1 MAVPT
6 ILIEDA
12 QAVRTITLDRPG
24 KLNAFDGA
32 MAKGL
37 FAALEGARSEAIRA
51 VVLTGAGKAFSAGQ
65 DPADVLPKPD
75 APPIDLGNVLE
86 TRWNPIVRAIRSLGK
101 PVICAV
107 NGTAAGAAAN
117 IALACDIV
125 LAARSAKFIQP
136 FCKLGLV
143 PDSGGTWLLPRLI
156 GEARAKAL
164 AILGDAI
171 SAEQAEEWGMIWKAV
186 PDDQLMTAARE
197 MAVRL
202 ATQPTYG
209 FALTKQ
215 AIHAGAGATLDD
227 HLTTER
233 VLQRLAGASNDYAE
247 GVAAFIEKRQPNFT
261 VKPPR

>member
-1 MAVPT
+1 M
-6 ILIEDA
+6 
-12 QAVRTITLDRPG
+12 
-24 KLNAFDGA
+24 
-32 MAKGL
+32 
-37 FAALEGARSEAIRA
+37 
-51 VVLTGAGKAFSAGQ
+51 
-65 DPADVLPKPD
+65 
-75 APPIDLGNVLE
+75 
-86 TRWNPIVRAIRSLGK
+86 
-101 PVICAV
+101 
-107 NGTAAGAAAN
+107 
-117 IALACDIV
+117 
-125 LAARSAKFIQP
+125 
-136 FCKLGLV
+136 

-233 VLQRLAGASNDYAE
+233 DLQRLAGASNDYAE